1 LPDEPP
7 ILATGTD
14 DKDIN
19 TLVDRRGTVSGHI
32 KNNLPVTLRDIY
44 LIYHGK
50 VFHPQESFD
59 LAPGASLPVIAW
71 GLKDHEGQD
80 FEEWQKGP
88 TPLAVTKM
96 PVVQK
101 IPQAGGFQGTINAIP
116 LHMLAKEMLFF
127 PRPRDNSGPSTRDNS
142 VVRHLDQSWRLREV
156 TDPGAANATHYLDEV
171 MLIARTDYVAQ
182 DNAQD
187 VNQKSLVRL
196 WVGDLP
202 KANATAPAMTGQT
215 TENTFIRVYIP
226 VRPRD

>member
-1 LPDEPP
+1 MADEPP

-14 DKDIN
+14 DKDVN

-71 GLKDHEGQD
+71 SLKDHEGQE
-80 FEEWQKGP
+80 FKEWQDGP
-88 TPLAVTKM
+88 TPLAITNM

-101 IPQAGGFQGTINAIP
+101 LPQAGGFQGAINAIP

-127 PRPRDNSGPSTRDNS
+127 PRGARDNSG
-142 VVRHLDQSWRLREV
+142 VRHLDQSWRLHEV

-182 DNAQD
+182 DEAQR
-187 VNQKSLVRL
+187 VNEKSLVRL

-215 TENTFIRVYIP
+215 TENAFIRVYIP